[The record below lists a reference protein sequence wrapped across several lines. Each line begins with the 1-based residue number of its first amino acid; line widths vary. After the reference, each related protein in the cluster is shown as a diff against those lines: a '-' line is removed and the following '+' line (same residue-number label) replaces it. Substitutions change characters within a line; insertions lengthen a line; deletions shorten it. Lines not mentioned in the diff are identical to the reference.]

1 MRLALYLLLAL
12 APQQFEVIEATIPQL
27 QAALKEGKTTSR
39 ALVEAYLAR
48 IAAYD
53 AKGPRLNSIIMIN
66 PNALKEAEKLDAE
79 RARGNLR
86 GSLHGIPIIVKDNY
100 DTTDMPTTAGSVA
113 LAGFVPPDDAFQ
125 VRKLREAGAIII
137 AKSNMHELAS
147 GITTISSFGGQTR
160 NPYDPERNP
169 GGSSG
174 GTGAAIAASFAAAG
188 MGSDTCGSIRIPSS
202 HNNLVG
208 LRPTKG
214 LSSIDGIIPLSV
226 TQDVGGPL
234 ARTVTDLA
242 IVLDATIG
250 EDSGDPATKLKP
262 GQLRPKFVDALD
274 GNALHGARLGVLTA
288 YFGDAPEDQEVA
300 RIIRAAL
307 DEMKKTGAT
316 VVDVA
321 IPELAE
327 AVRSSSVIDL
337 EFKEDLAN
345 YLTKRSTSPVK
356 SLGEILQK
364 GLYNVSLDGSFR
376 RRDATKG
383 RDSDDYRT
391 ALSKRAA
398 TQELILKLLDDS
410 NLDALVYPT
419 MKRKPAKIGEGQAGS
434 NCQLSATLG
443 YPAISVPAGFTDDG
457 LPLGIELLGRPLAD
471 ARLVALA
478 YSYEREFPHRRAPA
492 ITPALNG
499 KPAPTP
505 VTFEGKAGSVAAKF
519 VLDPATNNLSYTI
532 TLTNLKWADVLYMTL
547 HRAASGKSGPEIGL
561 LNGRAGAWPLS
572 NTDRHELEA
581 GNLYLNVGTRGL
593 PNGEFRIQL
602 EHERPRMQVRRGAQA
617 R

>member
-1 MRLALYLLLAL
+1 MIVVALYLLLGV
-12 APQQFEVIEATIPQL
+12 APQRFEVTEATIPQL

-53 AKGPRLNSIIMIN
+53 AKGPKLNSIIAIN
-66 PNALKEAEKLDAE
+66 PNALKEAAKKDAE
-79 RARGNLR
+79 RARGNVR
-86 GSLHGIPIIVKDNY
+86 GPLHGIPIIVKDNY
-100 DTTDMPTTAGSVA
+100 DTIDMTTTAGSVA
-113 LAGFVPPDDAFQ
+113 LAGFIPPDDAFQ

-147 GITTISSFGGQTR
+147 GITTISSLGGQTR
-160 NPYDPERNP
+160 NPYDPDRNP

-202 HNNLVG
+202 QNNLVG

-214 LSSIDGIIPLSV
+214 LSSIDGIIPLSA

-250 EDSGDPATKLKP
+250 EDPADPATKLKP
-262 GQLRPKFVDALD
+262 GQTRPKFVDALD
-274 GNALHGARLGVLTA
+274 ANALNGARLGALTA

-300 RIIRAAL
+300 RIIRASL
-307 DEMKKTGAT
+307 DETKKAGAT
-316 VVDVA
+316 VIDVS

-327 AVRSSSVIDL
+327 AIRNSSVIDI
-337 EFKEDLAN
+337 EFKEDLAE
-345 YLTKRSTSPVK
+345 YLGKRPGSPVK
-356 SLGEILQK
+356 SLSEILEK

-376 RRDATKG
+376 RRNATKG
-383 RDSDDYRT
+383 RDSDDYR
-391 ALSKRAA
+391 AAIAKRA
-398 TQELILKLLDDS
+398 TMQELILKFLNDN

-419 MKRKPAKIGEGQAGS
+419 MKRKPAQIGDGQAGS

-457 LPLGIELLGRPLAD
+457 LPVGVELLGRPLAD

-478 YSYEREFPHRRAPA
+478 YAYEREFPHRRAPA
-492 ITPALNG
+492 LTPPLNG
-499 KPAPTP
+499 KPSPTP
-505 VTFEGKAGSVAAKF
+505 VTFEGKSGGAAARF
-519 VLDPATNNLSYTI
+519 TLDPTTNNLSYAI
-532 TLTNLKWADVLYMTL
+532 TLSNLKWTDVLYLSL
-547 HRAASGKSGPEIGL
+547 HRAAAGKNGPEVAL
-561 LNGRAGAWPLS
+561 LNGRSGTWLLS
-572 NTDRHELEA
+572 NTDRRELEA
-581 GNLYLNVGTRGL
+581 GNLYLNVGTKTI

-602 EHERPRMQVRRGAQA
+602 IGKE
-617 R
+617 